1 MINGKRSLILNH
13 KNTCEKLMKMKELTE
28 KTGVPKG
35 TIQYYI
41 KEGLIPKPIK
51 TQPNM
56 AYYSQAHIDAIR
68 LVKELQSKR
77 FLPLSVIKKIL
88 RNKKNGLSV
97 DEIRTIAE
105 MDGKLFGNLQ
115 ESLKIKKATEKQ
127 LAQRTGVELK
137 DIKDLEKMGILN
149 PVKRGKQKHYDE
161 DDIRFMECWKKLRE
175 IGFSKELGF
184 NAETLRPHR
193 ELMERLVEDE
203 TKTMLSRTLG
213 KITVDEMV
221 KMVEEG
227 TMVLNTMLGLI
238 RKRLILITVK
248 EYAAAYKDGVNDLKK
263 S

>member
-1 MINGKRSLILNH
+1 LNL
-13 KNTCEKLMKMKELTE
+13 KKPSEKLMKMKELTE
-28 KTGVPKG
+28 TTGVSKG

-41 KEGLIPKPIK
+41 IEGLIPKPIK
-51 TQPNM
+51 THPNM

-88 RNKKNGLSV
+88 KNKKKGLSV

-105 MDGKLFGNLQ
+105 MDGKLFGNLH
-115 ESLKIKKATEKQ
+115 ESLKIKRATEKQ
-127 LAQRTGVELK
+127 MAQRTGVELK
-137 DIKDLEKMGILN
+137 DIKELEKMGILN
-149 PVKRGKQKHYDE
+149 PVIKGKQKYYDE
-161 DDIRFMECWKKLRE
+161 DDIRFMECWEKLRE

-184 NAETLRPHR
+184 TAETLKPHR
-193 ELMERLVEDE
+193 DLMERLVEEE

-213 KITVDEMV
+213 KISVDDMV

-227 TMVLNTMLGLI
+227 TMVLNTMIGLI

-248 EYAAAYKDGVNDLKK
+248 EYAAAYKDGMDNINE